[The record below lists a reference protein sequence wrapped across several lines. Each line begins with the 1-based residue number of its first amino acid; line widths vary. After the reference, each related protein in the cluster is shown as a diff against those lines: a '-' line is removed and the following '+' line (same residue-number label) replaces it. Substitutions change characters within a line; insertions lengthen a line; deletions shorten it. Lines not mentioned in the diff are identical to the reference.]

1 MDTTRDASPKR
12 RYIKFSLVALL
23 YIALV
28 VWTGK
33 YWWLL
38 GLPVVFD
45 YYITR
50 KVHWL
55 FWHKRGVKKQNSLV
69 EWIDALLFATVVATL
84 IRTLLF
90 AAYTIPTGSM
100 EKTLLI
106 GDYLIV
112 SKVAYGPKLPNT
124 PLTVPFTHNTLPFTT
139 STPSYVRWIE
149 RGYDR
154 RAGLGRV
161 ERGDVVVFNFPM
173 GDTVVAQFPERNY
186 YDLAREVGR
195 KALHER
201 FEIISRP
208 VDKCENY
215 VKRCVA
221 IAGDTLQIIND
232 QVFVNGTPQGEHS
245 GRQYAYVVQTNGTP
259 INGKIL
265 DNLGIAPDDRQYE
278 QITSRYVMPLTET
291 ALAEVKKLPNV
302 VSATK
307 SGSLPEDVA
316 SRYIFPHDAR
326 FGWTDGNFGPLW
338 IPRKGATVSL
348 TTENLPLYERII
360 GVYEHHE
367 LSVRDGAIY
376 IDGRPAKEYT
386 FSMDYYFMM
395 GDNRNN
401 SLDSRFWGFVP
412 EDRIEGKAQYV
423 WLSLDK
429 DKRFPM
435 NIRWGRMF
443 TKIR

>member
-1 MDTTRDASPKR
+1 MDTTHSASKR
-12 RYIKFSLVALL
+12 TRYIKFAVVALL

-33 YWWLL
+33 YWWLV
-38 GLPVVFD
+38 GLPIIFD

-55 FWHKRGVKKQNSLV
+55 FWHKKGVKKQSSLV
-69 EWIDALLFATVVATL
+69 EWIDALLFATVVASL

-112 SKVAYGPKLPNT
+112 SKTAYGPKLPNT
-124 PLTVPFTHNTLPFTT
+124 PLTVPFTHNTLPFT
-139 STPSYVRWIE
+139 SHTPSYVRWIE
-149 RGYDR
+149 RDYNR
-154 RAGLGRV
+154 RAGFGTV
-161 ERGDVVVFNFPM
+161 KRGDVVVFNFPM

-186 YDLAREVGR
+186 YDLVREVGR
-195 KALHER
+195 EELHQR
-201 FEIISRP
+201 FEILSRP
-208 VDKCENY
+208 IDKCENY

-232 QVFVNGTPQGEHS
+232 QVVVNGAAQPNDN
-245 GRQYAYVVQTNGTP
+245 GRQFAYIVQTNGTP

-265 DNLGIAPDDRQYE
+265 DNLGIAQDDRQYE
-278 QITSRYVMPLTET
+278 QMTGRYVMPLTESM
-291 ALAEVKKLPNV
+291 LAEVRKLPNV

-307 SGSLPEDVA
+307 SGSLPAEIA
-316 SRYIFPHDAR
+316 SRYIFPHDER

-338 IPRKGATVSL
+338 IPKKGATVKL
-348 TTENLPLYERII
+348 TLDNLPLYARII
-360 GVYEHHE
+360 DVYEQHD
-367 LSVRDGAIY
+367 LAVRDGAIF
-376 IDGRPAKEYT
+376 IDGQAAGEYT

-412 EDRIEGKAQYV
+412 EDHIEGKAKYV

-429 DKRFPM
+429 DKSFPM
-435 NIRWGRMF
+435 NIRWSRMF